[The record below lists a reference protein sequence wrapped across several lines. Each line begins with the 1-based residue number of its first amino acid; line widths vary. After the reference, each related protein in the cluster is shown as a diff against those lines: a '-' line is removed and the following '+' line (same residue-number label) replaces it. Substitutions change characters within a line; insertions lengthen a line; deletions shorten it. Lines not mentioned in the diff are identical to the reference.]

1 MALFTQVPDCRFV
14 VASARS
20 VIGVS
25 HDFEDDF
32 FKVQKCPDIP
42 GDRCYGLFA
51 KHNIPS
57 ETPLGEY
64 IGTILNRKKSE
75 ELCECKRVY
84 LFQVSED
91 RYIDASDPLN
101 SSVIRYINHPSDGES
116 SNAPFVK
123 RAVKGLGV
131 RWRIFAVTTRD
142 IKAGE
147 ELLCLYDET
156 PGDHDPTLTMSK
168 RDARSALRKRTAEV
182 ARLRDHLAESKE
194 ATEAQR
200 LTASYWKRQCSKIA
214 AAVSHDERQLFRR
227 EIAKLLPSSD
237 NDSHGGSAAS
247 NAGRYRPTPLKLT
260 PDTLRKSDSS
270 EDTS

>member
-25 HDFEDDF
+25 HDFQDDF

-51 KHNIPS
+51 KHDIPS

-64 IGTILNRKKSE
+64 IGTILNRKQSE

-116 SNAPFVK
+116 SNATFVK

-182 ARLRDHLAESKE
+182 ARLRDHLAESRE
-194 ATEAQR
+194 ATETQR

-214 AAVSHDERQLFRR
+214 AAVAHDERQLFRR
-227 EIAKLLPSSD
+227 EIVKLLPSSD
-237 NDSHGGSAAS
+237 NDSGSADSSAD
-247 NAGRYRPTPLKLT
+247 RDRPTHLKLT
-260 PDTLRKSDSS
+260 PDTLRHSDSS